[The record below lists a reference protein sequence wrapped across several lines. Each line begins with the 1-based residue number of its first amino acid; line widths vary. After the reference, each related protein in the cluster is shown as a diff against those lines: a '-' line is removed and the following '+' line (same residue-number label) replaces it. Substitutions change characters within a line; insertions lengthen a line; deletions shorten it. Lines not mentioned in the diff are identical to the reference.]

1 MPTPEEILNGLALA
15 ASKYTMISIF
25 WHIILLAFL
34 ILLFSGRKFNQ
45 KIVAAGMAILLLSV
59 GIIAVLVSNPFN
71 AIMFALAALI
81 FGIIYLRFKP
91 VQIGLKWDVFS
102 VAGLAMVLFGFVYPH
117 FLDGAPFY
125 QYLYSSPLGLIPCP
139 TLSAFIGFTLMLHGF
154 DSKKWMLVAALLGLF
169 YGIFG
174 VLRLKVYLDLVLIG
188 GALFLFVYALTWK
201 RSKELVK
208 K

>member
-15 ASKYTMISIF
+15 ASKYTMISIT
-25 WHIILLAFL
+25 WHVILLAFL

-45 KIVAAGMAILLLSV
+45 KIVAAGMALFLLSV

-71 AIMFALAALI
+71 ALMLALAALV
-81 FGIIYLRFKP
+81 FGIIYLKFKP
-91 VQIGLKWDVFS
+91 VQTGLKWDLVS
-102 VAGLAMVLFGFVYPH
+102 VAGLVMVLFGFVYPH

-125 QYLYSSPLGLIPCP
+125 KYLYASPLGLIPCP

-154 DSKKWMLVAALLGLF
+154 DSKKWMLVAALFGLF

-174 VLRLKVYLDLVLIG
+174 VLRLKVYLDIGLIVGSVILLVYSFI
-188 GALFLFVYALTWK
+188 Y
-201 RSKELVK
+201 K
-208 K
+208 KSL

>member
-1 MPTPEEILNGLALA
+1 MPTPEEILNGLSLA
-15 ASKYTMISIF
+15 ANKFTTLSIA
-25 WHIILLAFL
+25 WHVILLAFL

-71 AIMFALAALI
+71 AIMFALAALV
-81 FGIIYLRFKP
+81 FGIIYLKFKP
-91 VQIGLKWDVFS
+91 VQTGMKWDLVS
-102 VAGLAMVLFGFVYPH
+102 VAGLVMVLFGFVYPH

-125 QYLYSSPLGLIPCP
+125 KYLYASPLGLIPCP

-154 DSKKWMLVAALLGLF
+154 SSKKWMLVAALFGLF

-174 VLRLKVYLDLVLIG
+174 VLRLKVYLDIGLIVGSVILLVYSFI
-188 GALFLFVYALTWK
+188 Y
-201 RSKELVK
+201 K
-208 K
+208 KSL